1 VLEIVKLWSEKAV
14 LVSSSKQQ
22 VAFVYL
28 CNDIIQRVAAA
39 RYERE
44 SLSMDQL
51 PAIKQA
57 FKEVIHDVF
66 KKLAQKGNPLTLQSI
81 MKTLEALKKR

>member
-1 VLEIVKLWSEKAV
+1 VQEIVKLWSEKAV

-39 RYERE
+39 RHERE
-44 SLSMDQL
+44 GLSMDQL

-57 FKEVIHDVF
+57 F
-66 KKLAQKGNPLTLQSI
+66 
-81 MKTLEALKKR
+81 